1 LAQRSP
7 IRFAQFPNIGACMFR
22 ALTYFVPL
30 HQSTKLMQNSQH
42 TVKSLLDFVKNK
54 LAPSYPAQEAQ
65 ALCHILFSDFLGITP
80 AALYISLEKNID
92 DSSAKRVEN
101 AVEQLLQ
108 MRPIQQILGKTEFY
122 GMTFFVNEHTLIPRP
137 ETEELV
143 DWIVSDLRLATC
155 DLRLLDIGT
164 GSGCIAVSLA
174 KNIPHSKVTA
184 WDISENALE
193 VARQNAVKNGI
204 HITFEQVDI
213 LNHKSSIANHKFDF
227 IVSNPPYVCESEKAQ
242 MSSNVLRYEP
252 HTALFVEDSN
262 PLIFYTAIA
271 DFAKKSLTKNGF
283 LYFEIN
289 AMFGKEV
296 VEMLISKGFANVTLR
311 KDINGKNRM
320 VRAQNS

>member
-1 LAQRSP
+1 
-7 IRFAQFPNIGACMFR
+7 
-22 ALTYFVPL
+22 
-30 HQSTKLMQNSQH
+30 MQNSQH
-42 TVKSLLDFVKNK
+42 TVKSLLNFVKSK
-54 LAPSYPAQEAQ
+54 LAPPYPAQEAQ

-80 AALYISLEKNID
+80 AELYISLEKNID

-108 MRPIQQILGKTEFY
+108 MRPIQYILGKAEFY

-143 DWIVSDLRLATC
+143 DWIVSDLRLATY

-164 GSGCIAVSLA
+164 GSGCIAISLA
-174 KNIPHSKVTA
+174 KNIPHSEVTA
-184 WDISENALE
+184 WDISENTLE
-193 VARQNAVKNGI
+193 VARQNAVKNGV
-204 HITFEQVDI
+204 HVTFEQVDI
-213 LNHKSSIANHKFDF
+213 LNHKSSIANHKFDL

-242 MSSNVLRYEP
+242 MSGNVLRYEP
-252 HTALFVEDSN
+252 HTALFVENSN

-271 DFAKKSLTKNGF
+271 DFAKKTLAQNGF

-296 VEMLISKGFANVTLR
+296 VEMLKRKGFANIILK
-311 KDINGKNRM
+311 KDINGKPRM
-320 VRAQNS
+320 VKAQLC